1 MRRFLSVVGGAV
13 VAIVV
18 MLALESLAHAVA
30 GGRPASVEAM
40 STPAKLM
47 VLAGYFLGTFAG
59 ALAALRLS
67 GWPAAAWIVG
77 VLVLAGGVANL
88 VTIPHP
94 LWMQTAT
101 LLLPALAV
109 AAALRL
115 GQRRGL
121 VHNSAGRGV
130 PA

>member
-1 MRRFLSVVGGAV
+1 MRKFLSVVAGSV
-13 VAIVV
+13 VAIIV
-18 MLALESLAHAVA
+18 MLSLEALAHIIA
-30 GGRPASVEAM
+30 GGPARSVGAM
-40 STPAKLM
+40 SASAKLM
-47 VLAGYFLGTFAG
+47 VLAGYLLGTFAG

-67 GWPAAAWIVG
+67 GWRTAAWIVG

-88 VTIPHP
+88 LMIPHP

-109 AAALRL
+109 VAALRL
-115 GQRRGL
+115 ARRHGL
-121 VHNSAGRGV
+121 VHKPFGRGT